1 MFLAPRKQQERP
13 MLKSL
18 KSLLGNQPP
27 GDLAIDDWSPVPVNA
42 TAQPENTMD
51 WLFEEVDGDVMPLES
66 RTGLPLDLESQK
78 TPSYL
83 DHFSPE
89 ELEIIAQ
96 QQAEPEPELEPVE
109 PVAEPAPEQRARWI
123 DLLRSCG
130 EHLSE
135 AELKIIRQQLAA

>member
-1 MFLAPRKQQERP
+1 

-18 KSLLGNQPP
+18 KNLLRNQPP
-27 GDLAIDDWSPVPVNA
+27 GDLAHDDWSPIPVNA

-51 WLFEEVDGDVMPLES
+51 WLFEEVEGDLMPLCS
-66 RTGLPLDLESQK
+66 GLSLELESQK
-78 TPSYL
+78 VPQAPSYL

-96 QQAEPEPELEPVE
+96 QQADPEPV
-109 PVAEPAPEQRARWI
+109 PAPEPAAVPEPAAEQPSRWV
-123 DLLRSCG
+123 DLLRTFG